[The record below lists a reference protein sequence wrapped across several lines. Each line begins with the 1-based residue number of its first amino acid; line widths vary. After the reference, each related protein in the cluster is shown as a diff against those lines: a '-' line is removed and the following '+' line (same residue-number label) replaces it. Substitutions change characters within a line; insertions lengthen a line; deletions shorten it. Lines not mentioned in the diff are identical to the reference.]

1 MRYRT
6 SLAKPLASPS
16 FGRSGSM
23 LVGCAVLI
31 QAFGFSSEPTRCLIY
46 LTTLLSKAAL

>member
-23 LVGCAVLI
+23 LVGCAMLI
-31 QAFGFSSEPTRCLIY
+31 QAVGLSSEPTRYLII
-46 LTTLLSKAAL
+46 